1 MLTENRP
8 NRIDLMKRRC
18 EIICLLSIAVM
29 IAVFAACKKADSSQP
44 GILGF
49 GDETA
54 EAVSLVNEANIQL
67 KAVKV
72 MYKNSQDQQ
81 LDLKTAMAEKDVEKV
96 KKLSDDFVTQL
107 NEGMN
112 LGEEAIKKIEEAQ
125 EKRTNPKYQE
135 YLALKEQSLRKYLA
149 AFEFRRKLAIRLRDV
164 FTVSKDKNLIEKAKD
179 ELKVMEDNFQTNID
193 EAQRISRDANDLAK
207 KQS

>member
-1 MLTENRP
+1 MVNE
-8 NRIDLMKRRC
+8 KK
-18 EIICLLSIAVM
+18 ICFLVIAA
-29 IAVFAACKKADSSQP
+29 IVFGFTSCKKADSSQP
-44 GILGF
+44 SVFDF
-49 GDETA
+49 GNETP
-54 EAVSLVNEANIQL
+54 EAVELVKEANIKL

-96 KKLSDDFVTQL
+96 KNLSDSFVTQL

-112 LGEEAIKKIEEAQ
+112 LGEEAIKKIDEAA
-125 EKRTNPKYQE
+125 EKQTNPKYQE
-135 YLALKEQSLRKYLA
+135 YLQLKKQSLDKYLA
-149 AFEFRRKLAIRLRDV
+149 AFEFRRKLATRLRDV

-179 ELKVMEDNFQTNID
+179 ELKVMEDNFQTNIT
-193 EAQRISRDANDLAK
+193 EAQRLSDEAKELAK

>member
-1 MLTENRP
+1 MVNVKK
-8 NRIDLMKRRC
+8 IY
-18 EIICLLSIAVM
+18 LLLIAS
-29 IAVFAACKKADSSQP
+29 AVFCSASCRKAEPSSQP
-44 GILGF
+44 SVFDF
-49 GDETA
+49 GNETS
-54 EAVSLVNEANIQL
+54 EAVTLVNEANIKL

-81 LDLKTAMAEKDVEKV
+81 IDLKTAIAEKDVEKV
-96 KKLSDDFVTQL
+96 KQLSDSFVTQL

-112 LGEEAIKKIEEAQ
+112 LGEEAIKKIEEAS

-135 YLALKEQSLRKYLA
+135 YLVLKEQSLRKYLA

-179 ELKVMEDNFQTNID
+179 ELKVMEENFQTNID
-193 EAQRISRDANDLAK
+193 AAQKLSQDANDLAK